1 MLFIASDYVPPPPQ
15 FVSDKQLEPP
25 PPPPAVT
32 ASVPRE
38 TCTAD
43 RPPPPEWPQ
52 QIYLLNKCDV
62 CRTIN

>member
-1 MLFIASDYVPPPPQ
+1 MLFIAFDYVPPPPQ

-62 CRTIN
+62 CRTTN